1 MAKIVRPY
9 NHLNEDENNNQIQQN
24 NNQQQQQQQ
33 QTVNQ
38 STQTVNYTQQL
49 AQLQREIDAK
59 EKEFND
65 FKALKQELMNKIR
78 MEAAKNGV
86 DLTKNE
92 GVSYRFS
99 KKLYES
105 LQSSK
110 AEELA
115 AAVKNTFD
123 NLDTLSYYMDNKGC
137 TTFARRL
144 LAWLNEQ
151 NWNDGKDH
159 WDDVEE
165 KIRMLLSGGN
175 ISMSRREISEFSTE
189 FQNVLRNNT
198 VFGWIFGIR

>member
-1 MAKIVRPY
+1 MPKIIRPY
-9 NHLNEDENNNQIQQN
+9 NHLNEEDANNQNQQNN
-24 NNQQQQQQQ
+24 NNQQQQQTTAQPSQ
-33 QTVNQ
+33 N
-38 STQTVNYTQQL
+38 VNYAQQL

-115 AAVKNTFD
+115 AAVKTTFD
-123 NLDTLSYYMDNKGC
+123 NLDTLSYYMDAKGC

-159 WDDVEE
+159 WEDVEE
-165 KIRMLLSGGN
+165 KVRILLSGGN
-175 ISMSRREISEFSTE
+175 ISMSRREISEFSEE
-189 FQNVLRNNT
+189 FQKVLRNNT

>member
-9 NHLNEDENNNQIQQN
+9 NHLNEEDANNQNQQN
-24 NNQQQQQQQ
+24 NNQQQQQTAQPSQ
-33 QTVNQ
+33 N
-38 STQTVNYTQQL
+38 VNYAQQL

-78 MEAAKNGV
+78 MEAAKSGV

-115 AAVKNTFD
+115 AAVKTTFD
-123 NLDTLSYYMDNKGC
+123 NLDTLSYYMDAKGC
-137 TTFARRL
+137 NTFARRL

-159 WDDVEE
+159 WEDVEE
-165 KIRMLLSGGN
+165 KVRILLSGGN
-175 ISMSRREISEFSTE
+175 ISMSRREISEFNTE
-189 FQNVLRNNT
+189 FQKVLRNNT

>member
-1 MAKIVRPY
+1 MAKIIRPY
-9 NHLNEDENNNQIQQN
+9 NHLNEEDTNNQNQQNNN
-24 NNQQQQQQQ
+24 NNQQQQQQ
-33 QTVNQ
+33 TT
-38 STQTVNYTQQL
+38 TQPSQNVNYAQQL

-115 AAVKNTFD
+115 AAVKTTFD
-123 NLDTLSYYMDNKGC
+123 NLDTLSYYMDAKGC

-159 WDDVEE
+159 WEDVEE
-165 KIRMLLSGGN
+165 KVRILLSGGN

-189 FQNVLRNNT
+189 FQKVLRNNT

>member
-9 NHLNEDENNNQIQQN
+9 NHLNEEDANNQNQQN
-24 NNQQQQQQQ
+24 NNQQQQQTAPQQ
-33 QTVNQ
+33 PAN
-38 STQTVNYTQQL
+38 VNYAQQL
-49 AQLQREIDAK
+49 AQLQQEIDRK
-59 EKEFND
+59 EKEFNA

-78 MEAAKNGV
+78 MDAAKNGV
-86 DLTKNE
+86 DLTSKNNE
-92 GVSYRFS
+92 NVSYRFS

-115 AAVKNTFD
+115 AAVKTTFD
-123 NLDTLSYYMDNKGC
+123 NLDTLSYYMDAKGC

-159 WDDVEE
+159 WEDVEE
-165 KIRMLLSGGN
+165 KVRILLSGGN

-189 FQNVLRNNT
+189 FQKVLRNNT

>member
-1 MAKIVRPY
+1 MAKIIRPY
-9 NHLNEDENNNQIQQN
+9 NHLNEEDANNQNQQNN
-24 NNQQQQQQQ
+24 NNQQQQQTTAQPSQ
-33 QTVNQ
+33 N
-38 STQTVNYTQQL
+38 VNYAQQL

-115 AAVKNTFD
+115 AAVKTTFD
-123 NLDTLSYYMDNKGC
+123 NLDTLSYYMDSKGC

-159 WDDVEE
+159 WEDVEE
-165 KIRMLLSGGN
+165 KVRILLSGGN
-175 ISMSRREISEFSTE
+175 ISMSRREISEFSEE
-189 FQNVLRNNT
+189 FQKVLRNNT

>member
-1 MAKIVRPY
+1 MAKIIRPY
-9 NHLNEDENNNQIQQN
+9 NHLNEEDANNQNQQNN
-24 NNQQQQQQQ
+24 NNQQQQQTTAQPSQ
-33 QTVNQ
+33 N
-38 STQTVNYTQQL
+38 VNYAQQL

-115 AAVKNTFD
+115 AAVKTTFD
-123 NLDTLSYYMDNKGC
+123 NLDTLSYYMDAKGC

-159 WDDVEE
+159 WEDVEE
-165 KIRMLLSGGN
+165 KVRILLSGGN
-175 ISMSRREISEFSTE
+175 ISMSRREISEFSEE
-189 FQNVLRNNT
+189 FQKVLRNNT

>member
-1 MAKIVRPY
+1 MSKIVRPY
-9 NHLNEDENNNQIQQN
+9 THLNEEDANNQNQQN
-24 NNQQQQQQQ
+24 NNQQQQQTAPQQ
-33 QTVNQ
+33 PAN
-38 STQTVNYTQQL
+38 VNYAQQL
-49 AQLQREIDAK
+49 AQLQQEIDRK
-59 EKEFND
+59 EKEFNA

-78 MEAAKNGV
+78 MDAAKNGV
-86 DLTKNE
+86 DLTSKNNE
-92 GVSYRFS
+92 SISYKFS

-115 AAVKNTFD
+115 AAVKTTFD
-123 NLDTLSYYMDNKGC
+123 NLDTLSYYMDSKGC

-159 WDDVEE
+159 WEDVEE
-165 KIRMLLSGGN
+165 KVRILLSGGN
-175 ISMSRREISEFSTE
+175 ISMSRREISEFSEE
-189 FQNVLRNNT
+189 FQKVLRNNT

>member
-9 NHLNEDENNNQIQQN
+9 KLNEEDANQNNQQQN
-24 NNQQQQQQQ
+24 NNPQPQVQP
-33 QTVNQ
+33 QTTSNAK
-38 STQTVNYTQQL
+38 YAQQL
-49 AQLQREIDAK
+49 AQLQREIDVK

-65 FKALKQELMNKIR
+65 FKSLKQELMNKIR

-92 GVSYRFS
+92 SVSYKFS
-99 KKLYES
+99 RTLFES
-105 LQSSK
+105 LQTSK

-115 AAVKNTFD
+115 AAVKTTFD
-123 NLDTLSYYMDNKGC
+123 HLDTLSYYLDNKGC

-159 WDDVEE
+159 WEDVEE
-165 KIRMLLSGGN
+165 KVRMLLSSGN
-175 ISMSRREISEFSTE
+175 ISMSRREISEFNNE
-189 FQNVLRNNT
+189 FQKVLKTNT
-198 VFGWIFGIR
+198 VFGWIFGIRNVQ